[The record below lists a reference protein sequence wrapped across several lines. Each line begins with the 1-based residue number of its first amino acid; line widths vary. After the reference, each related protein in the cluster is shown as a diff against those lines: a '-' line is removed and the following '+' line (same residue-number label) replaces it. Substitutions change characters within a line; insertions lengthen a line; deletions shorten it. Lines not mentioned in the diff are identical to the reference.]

1 MQLTNSK
8 KIALLLGA
16 TGLVGSAL
24 LDELLAHDAYIRVIA
39 PTRRPMHRQHDKL
52 ENPVINFDELEEYAG
67 KLPCQDVFIALGTT
81 IKKAGSKEA
90 FRKVDFDYIVKGAL
104 VAKTGGAN
112 QCLLVSS
119 SGADVESRFFYTSVK
134 GQTEEAIKDLGFWAT
149 HIFQPGVL
157 VGNREEFRLGE
168 RIGIGVSNLL
178 RRISPEILGDYNPT
192 KVSVLAQKM
201 VDAAQGMEPGVQV
214 HGAMSLLEDKAV
226 SDEDI

>member
-1 MQLTNSK
+1 MQLTSSR

-39 PTRRPMHRQHDKL
+39 PTRRKLHKSHDKL
-52 ENPVINFDELEEYAG
+52 ENPVINFDELEAYAG

-104 VAKTGGAN
+104 VAKTGGAT

-119 SGADVESRFFYTSVK
+119 SGADVDSRFFYTSVK
-134 GQTEEAIKDLGFWAT
+134 GQTEEAVKGLEFWAT

-157 VGNREEFRLGE
+157 VGKREEFRLGE

-178 RRISPEILGDYNPT
+178 RSISPTILGNYNPT
-192 KVSVLAQKM
+192 RVETLANKM
-201 VDAAQGMEPGVQV
+201 VKAAQGMEPGLQV
-214 HGAMSLLEDKAV
+214 HGALELLA
-226 SDEDI
+226 SDQSET

>member
-1 MQLTNSK
+1 MQLTTSR
-8 KIALLLGA
+8 KIALLFGA

-52 ENPVINFDELEEYAG
+52 ENPVIDFDELEGYAG

-81 IKKAGSKEA
+81 IKKAGSKAA

-104 VAKTGGAN
+104 VAKTGGAT

-119 SGADVESRFFYTSVK
+119 SGADPDSRFFYTSVK
-134 GQTEEAIKDLGFWAT
+134 GQTEEAVKDLGFWAT

-157 VGNREEFRLGE
+157 VGDREEFRLGE
-168 RIGIGVSNLL
+168 RIGIGISNLL
-178 RRISPEILGDYNPT
+178 RSISPQILGDYNPT
-192 KVSVLAQKM
+192 KVRILAARM
-201 VDAAQGMEPGVQV
+201 VAAAQGMQPGVRV
-214 HGAMSLLEDKAV
+214 HGALELLEDANT
-226 SDEDI
+226 

>member
-1 MQLTNSK
+1 MQLTTSK

-16 TGLVGSAL
+16 TGLVGGAL
-24 LDELLAHDAYIRVIA
+24 LDELLANDAYIRVIA
-39 PTRRPMHRQHDKL
+39 PTRRPMHRTSPKL
-52 ENPVINFDELEEYAG
+52 ENPVINFDHLEDYAG
-67 KLPCQDVFIALGTT
+67 KLPCHDVFIALGTT

-104 VAKTGGAN
+104 VARAGGAS

-119 SGADVESRFFYTSVK
+119 SGADTDSRFFYTSVK

-178 RRISPEILGDYNPT
+178 RSISPAILGDYNPT
-192 KVSVLAQKM
+192 RVAVLAQKM
-201 VDAAQGMEPGVQV
+201 VAAAQGMEPGVKI
-214 HGAMSLLEDKAV
+214 HTALDLLAAEDAK
-226 SDEDI
+226 S